1 GDHDRQRRTAR
12 RPPGHTGETP
22 AARPV
27 LDDAEDRDEY
37 AERDQRRAD
46 PERYTGRPSGGRAH
60 RWLERTQEQP
70 EASDHEAQA
79 EERDRRP
86 APGKE
91 GLLDREP
98 GPAGISLGVARRGV
112 AVAFRH
118 HALST
123 ARSVARHRTRI
134 ESARRIATR
143 DPATPLQAAGACD
156 ASDISPGAACAT
168 PAASCSWPS
177 SASTA
182 ATRSCRSGIASQSA
196 LNPQ

>member
-1 GDHDRQRRTAR
+1 WRHASPTERPQRSRSALSGKQEVGHHRRAHQSEGDHDRQRRTAR

-37 AERDQRRAD
+37 AGRDQRRAD

-98 GPAGISLGVARRGV
+98 GPAGISLGVA
-112 AVAFRH
+112 
-118 HALST
+118 
-123 ARSVARHRTRI
+123 
-134 ESARRIATR
+134 
-143 DPATPLQAAGACD
+143 
-156 ASDISPGAACAT
+156 
-168 PAASCSWPS
+168 
-177 SASTA
+177 
-182 ATRSCRSGIASQSA
+182 
-196 LNPQ
+196 